1 MRRRVFAFG
10 LALWLTVFGA
20 GAAGYRPSTLEPPW
34 VTREFRG
41 VWVATVG
48 NVDWP
53 SNPGLPVAQQKAELI
68 AILDRAARL
77 NLNAVIFQVRP
88 CCDAMYESRLEPW
101 SYYLTGAMGR
111 PPSPYYDP
119 LAFAVEEAHRR
130 GLQLHA
136 WFSPYRAWRLTDKA
150 PIAPEHVSRTH
161 PEWVRKYGDLLWVDP
176 GEKGVEDYTVR
187 VIMDVVSRYDIDGVT
202 FDDRLGYPEPDP
214 QHKGVDFPD
223 GASYRRYCEAGGQL
237 ERDDWRRANVNN
249 LVHRVYGSVKAAK
262 PWVQV
267 GIAPRGIWE
276 NGQPASIK
284 GGSSYSLLF
293 ADSRKWLMNGWL
305 DYCAPQLYWDI
316 AQSDQSFPVLLNWWR
331 EQNVMHR
338 NLWPGLYTESFAA
351 SRPGVGEILA
361 QVRVIRDQCDG
372 KAGEIHYSA
381 KCLVANQNGI
391 ATAVAASVYAKPAI
405 VPASAWLEQG
415 VPGKPAFW
423 VEEGGKARWATTGM
437 TNGVSVWV
445 WQTRTNN
452 QWQTRI
458 LPGETRSLEI
468 AGAPEVL
475 ALTAIDHCGLASPA
489 AVLQKIETQIND
501 RN

>member
-1 MRRRVFAFG
+1 
-10 LALWLTVFGA
+10 
-20 GAAGYRPSTLEPPW
+20 
-34 VTREFRG
+34 
-41 VWVATVG
+41 
-48 NVDWP
+48 
-53 SNPGLPVAQQKAELI
+53 
-68 AILDRAARL
+68 
-77 NLNAVIFQVRP
+77 
-88 CCDAMYESRLEPW
+88 
-101 SYYLTGAMGR
+101 
-111 PPSPYYDP
+111 
-119 LAFAVEEAHRR
+119 
-130 GLQLHA
+130 
-136 WFSPYRAWRLTDKA
+136 
-150 PIAPEHVSRTH
+150 
-161 PEWVRKYGDLLWVDP
+161 
-176 GEKGVEDYTVR
+176 

-214 QHKGVDFPD
+214 QHKAMDFPD

-249 LVHRVYGSVKAAK
+249 LVHRVYDSVKAAK

-391 ATAVAASVYAKPAI
+391 ATALAASVYAKPAI

-415 VPGKPAFW
+415 LPGKPAFW